1 MADTLN
7 HAGTYDHV
15 SALLAELQAN
25 SKTVLTLVPSDAEI
39 INVNL
44 NTREIEIGSSVYSKF
59 LSVSHDHYAETIYF
73 RVPRYFDGVDLS
85 QMACVVEYIN
95 AKGDSRVSPIIVKD
109 IMTEPGYILFGW
121 CIHGDATRYAGT
133 LKFALRFYAIQFGQN
148 ITESKFVYSLR
159 TQQASGKILYG
170 MPEDAAK
177 EESLFSKPLYD
188 IVDALQQASMI
199 YWTNV

>member
-1 MADTLN
+1 MADGIN
-7 HAGTYDHV
+7 HASTYDHV

-25 SKTVLTLVPSDAEI
+25 SKTILTLVPSDSEI

-44 NTREIEIGSSVYSKF
+44 NTREIELSTSAYSNF
-59 LSVSHDHYAETIYF
+59 LSISHDHYAETIYF
-73 RVPRYFDGVDLS
+73 RIPRYYDGVDLS
-85 QMACVVEYIN
+85 QMACVVEYVN
-95 AKGDSRVSPIIVKD
+95 AHGDSRVSPIVLKD
-109 IMTEPGYILFGW
+109 IMTEPGYILLGW
-121 CIHGDATRYAGT
+121 CIHGDATRYSGT
-133 LKFALRFYAIQFGQN
+133 IKFALRFYAIVFDQN
-148 ITESKFVYSLR
+148 GIENRFVYSLR

-170 MPEDAAK
+170 MPEDAAE

>member
-1 MADTLN
+1 MADRAT
-7 HAGTYDHV
+7 HANTYDNV
-15 SALLAELQAN
+15 SALLAEIQAN
-25 SKTVLTLVPSDAEI
+25 SKTVITLVPSDSEI
-39 INVNL
+39 ININL
-44 NTREIEIGSSVYSKF
+44 NTREIEISSSAYSKF
-59 LSVSHDHYAETIYF
+59 LSISHDHYAETIYF

-85 QMACVVEYIN
+85 QMACVVEYVN
-95 AKGDSRVSPIIVKD
+95 SHGDSRISPILLKD
-109 IMTEPGYILFGW
+109 IMTEPGYILLGW

-133 LKFALRFYAIQFGQN
+133 LKFALRFYAIVFGEHSTDN
-148 ITESKFVYSLR
+148 RFVYSLR

-170 MPEDAAK
+170 MPEDGAE